1 MKILDKLSSIIKVD
15 LSGLKNFKIHIFNN
29 NSSKTTIIKDSKV
42 NIIQINIGELNK
54 TSLKELGQIIN
65 DSVNQDSSLVI
76 ENNSQKLLQD
86 FQAVDSKTQT
96 QKEIE
101 YFTGKIPQKDIE
113 ILRASIYLKS
123 VADRGEAIHNLKT
136 DIIARFGER
145 GKNICNLYSTG
156 YFNSQIKPLYQEV
169 GTSDLL
175 KFNQVYEQIVTESPY
190 AVFIHIGMSDKEVSQ
205 TVRKKMEISKKY
217 GIKYLNIHGI
227 GKENVDKITVLI
239 KELTPELTSL
249 PEITSGNK
257 FIAVKIKFE

>member
-1 MKILDKLSSIIKVD
+1 MKILDKLSSIIQID

-29 NSSKTTIIKDSKV
+29 NSSKTTVLKNSKV
-42 NIIQINIGELNK
+42 NIVQVNIGELNK

-65 DSVNQDSSLVI
+65 KAVNKDNGLVI
-76 ENNSQKLLQD
+76 EDNSQKLLQD
-86 FQAVDSKTQT
+86 FQAIDSKSQT

-101 YFTGKIPQKDIE
+101 YFTGKIPQKDLE

-123 VADRGEAIHNLKT
+123 VANKGESVHELKA

-145 GKNICNLYSTG
+145 GKNICNLYYAG
-156 YFNSQIKPLYQEV
+156 YFDSQIKPLYDEV

-175 KFNQVYEQIVTESPY
+175 KFNQIYEQIVTESPY
-190 AVFIHIGMSDKEVSQ
+190 AVFIHSGMSDKEVREIVKQ
-205 TVRKKMEISKKY
+205 KMEIGKKY

-227 GKENVDKITVLI
+227 GRDNVDKITVII

-249 PEITSGNK
+249 PEITSGNI
-257 FIAVKIKFE
+257 FIAVKIRFE